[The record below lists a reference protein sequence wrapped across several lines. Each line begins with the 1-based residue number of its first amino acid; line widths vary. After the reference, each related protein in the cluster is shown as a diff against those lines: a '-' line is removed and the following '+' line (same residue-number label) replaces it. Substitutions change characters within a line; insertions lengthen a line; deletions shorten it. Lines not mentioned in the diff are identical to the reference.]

1 MQTLAKSPTRVVR
14 KENDGIDQ
22 TISVDEGH
30 SCGVG
35 PQLEN
40 VGMYSSADTYQM
52 APLEDLIPPPLL
64 EEYGWPAHVKM
75 PKPLA

>member
-22 TISVDEGH
+22 TISVDVGH

-40 VGMYSSADTYQM
+40 VGMYSSADIYQM
-52 APLEDLIPPPLL
+52 APLDGPDTPPLL
-64 EEYGWPAHVKM
+64 EE
-75 PKPLA
+75 